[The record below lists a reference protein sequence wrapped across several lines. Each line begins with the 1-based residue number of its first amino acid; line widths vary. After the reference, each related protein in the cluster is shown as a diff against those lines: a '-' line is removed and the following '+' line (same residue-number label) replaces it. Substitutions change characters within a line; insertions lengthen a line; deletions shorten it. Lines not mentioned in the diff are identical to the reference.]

1 MDHLDQVDSTKSGP
15 PAIPPQKD
23 PVCGMN
29 VNPASARYQTEY
41 SGKQYFFCSAGCLA
55 KFQAAPEKILAS
67 PPEPMGSG
75 LVTLGV
81 SAPSVKIS
89 AAPSSRGGVTTDPVE
104 SAPARIAKASDA
116 RAYVCPMCPEVRQ
129 IGPGPC
135 PQCGMALEP
144 ESPAP
149 LATKTEYTCPMHPE
163 IVRPGPGSCPICGMA
178 LEPRTVSLEDAP
190 TPELVDT
197 SRRLRVAAGL

>member
-1 MDHLDQVDSTKSGP
+1 MDHLDQVDSTKSGS
-15 PAIPPQKD
+15 PATLLQKD

-55 KFQAAPEKILAS
+55 KFRQTPEKILAS
-67 PPEPMGSG
+67 PPMPMSSG
-75 LVTLGV
+75 PALATLGV
-81 SAPSVKIS
+81 SASSVKIS
-89 AAPSSRGGVTTDPVE
+89 AALSAGERVTTEPGE
-104 SAPARIAKASDA
+104 YEPARIAKTSND

-144 ESPAP
+144 ESPRL
-149 LATKTEYTCPMHPE
+149 LAKKTEYTCPMHPE
-163 IVRPGPGSCPICGMA
+163 I
-178 LEPRTVSLEDAP
+178 
-190 TPELVDT
+190 
-197 SRRLRVAAGL
+197 